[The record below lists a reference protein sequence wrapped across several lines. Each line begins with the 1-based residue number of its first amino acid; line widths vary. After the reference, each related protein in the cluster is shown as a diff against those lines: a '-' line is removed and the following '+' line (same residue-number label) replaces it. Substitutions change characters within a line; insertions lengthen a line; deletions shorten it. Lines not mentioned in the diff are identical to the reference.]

1 MNDSDRLNLAY
12 DILDYYN
19 VSNNVIINCSF
30 DKSIL
35 AFFNFDTGDIELCND
50 SRIKS
55 DKAFT
60 LSILHETKHA
70 MEAQKVGLNNYG
82 LNYEKQSVVLQR
94 QNLDSYWDHN
104 EEIKA
109 ETFAQREI
117 KYWM

>member
-1 MNDSDRLNLAY
+1 
-12 DILDYYN
+12 
-19 VSNNVIINCSF
+19 
-30 DKSIL
+30 
-35 AFFNFDTGDIELCND
+35 
-50 SRIKS
+50 
-55 DKAFT
+55 
-60 LSILHETKHA
+60 

-94 QNLDSYWDHN
+94 QNLDSYCDHN